1 MEGKLEGTTLSCTIK
16 DADTWGKIALC
27 REAKLARN
35 ELGILRWTD
44 DELQQTHSASRR
56 EIQKRFLGTLCS
68 LPEEYPF
75 PFALYHTGLALFFQP
90 FGFVSL

>member
-1 MEGKLEGTTLSCTIK
+1 MEGATLSCTIK

-27 REAKLARN
+27 REEKLARN

-44 DELQQTHSASRR
+44 ELQQTHRASRR
-56 EIQKRFLGTLCS
+56 EKQKRFLGTLCS

-75 PFALYHTGLALFFQP
+75 PFALSTQD
-90 FGFVSL
+90 